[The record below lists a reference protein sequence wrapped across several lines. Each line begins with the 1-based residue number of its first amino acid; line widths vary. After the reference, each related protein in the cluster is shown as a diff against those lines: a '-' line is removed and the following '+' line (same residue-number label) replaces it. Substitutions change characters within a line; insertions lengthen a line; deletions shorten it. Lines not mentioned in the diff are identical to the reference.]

1 MIVLAVVIWD
11 EIAKQGFN
19 ILIISLFA
27 YTCYNYFTRQ
37 RAVDWER
44 FDKQLAEKDRII
56 AEKDAQL
63 RELSERVLDF
73 TKLAVETNSNVI
85 IALNKLTAT
94 LDKKP

>member
-63 RELSERVLDF
+63 MELTERILDF
-73 TKLAVETNSNVI
+73 TKLAVETNSNFTA
-85 IALNKLTAT
+85 ALNKLSSK
-94 LDKKP
+94 LDYKN